1 MSYSVST
8 GRVETSPVQ
17 NDSGSI
23 SVAILDHS
31 TEFADENPFRQQQA
45 RLGSCTATAARH
57 RRVGG
62 RHQHHLSTRPL
73 GILDQRRFRRADGP
87 VGRFTGHTGL
97 RQKPR
102 LEVFDRQHAMVG
114 NDFGGPLTRSV
125 LPLPGDRLIN
135 LGDNAF
141 CVEVTFRRPLAA
153 GSLTPRHR
161 ALPTSKLLGGAPS
174 MLRVGQVVRGIGGRR
189 RGAHTPVD
197 TDQLIA
203 GGQFPTVAL
212 HNKAGV
218 PVSDAVAEYADT
230 ARRGWHFP
238 RPYDRNAQATSQ
250 TQPAI
255 LQRKTP
261 SGVIQTRQ
269 AAFSGLELTTPLALG
284 TFGPKVAQ
292 HLLLSHHRTITQ
304 PVMLATPLGQGVIAN
319 PLTSLGET
327 LHRPVPHPPAAIP
340 LRQQCRH
347 RGRARA
353 QPIPIARDAHLPN
366 ATAAVRQNR
375 PFLHGLKA
383 EASWTVFR

>member
-8 GRVETSPVQ
+8 GRVDTSPVQ

-45 RLGSCTATAARH
+45 RLGSRTATAARH

-73 GILDQRRFRRADGP
+73 GILDQRRFRCADGP

-102 LEVFDRQHAMVG
+102 LEVFDRQHSMVG

-141 CVEVTFRRPLAA
+141 CVRGNLWTPARRGHGLRRAIVRCRRASSLEARRPCS
-153 GSLTPRHR
+153 GC
-161 ALPTSKLLGGAPS
+161 
-174 MLRVGQVVRGIGGRR
+174 GQVVRGIGGRR

-203 GGQFPTVAL
+203 GGQFPTRRA
-212 HNKAGV
+212 AQQ
-218 PVSDAVAEYADT
+218 SWRT
-230 ARRGWHFP
+230 SARCCRG
-238 RPYDRNAQATSQ
+238 
-250 TQPAI
+250 I
-255 LQRKTP
+255 
-261 SGVIQTRQ
+261 
-269 AAFSGLELTTPLALG
+269 
-284 TFGPKVAQ
+284 
-292 HLLLSHHRTITQ
+292 
-304 PVMLATPLGQGVIAN
+304 
-319 PLTSLGET
+319 
-327 LHRPVPHPPAAIP
+327 
-340 LRQQCRH
+340 
-347 RGRARA
+347 RGHCSA
-353 QPIPIARDAHLPN
+353 
-366 ATAAVRQNR
+366 
-375 PFLHGLKA
+375 
-383 EASWTVFR
+383 